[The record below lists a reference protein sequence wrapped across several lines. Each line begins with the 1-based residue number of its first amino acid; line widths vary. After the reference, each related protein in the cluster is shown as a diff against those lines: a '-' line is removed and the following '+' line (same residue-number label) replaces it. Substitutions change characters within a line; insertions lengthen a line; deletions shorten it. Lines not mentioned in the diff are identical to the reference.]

1 MRRSLDSR
9 AEPDGSLAASVRLV
23 VPERFV
29 LDEIARH
36 RLVTTLLDAPPE
48 VHAVGAELAAL
59 EAGAGFRVDAEW
71 RDLERSDPTPAASG
85 SVRGAVAVRPGTSFR
100 VEGDL
105 VTIEDGG
112 VLIDSGAAVHDPRT
126 PFGAPTVASPRSR
139 SPFPRRPI
147 VGFLGL
153 EPDEDREDWARR
165 MVNRL
170 VRRDIEARL
179 LTPSGVPGGFHL
191 TRPAAPDPASIA
203 ALGPDV
209 IVALDPTAAA
219 RAPQWC
225 TRRETVIVE
234 YDPSA
239 TETATLV
246 SWELSQA
253 RGRLRARIGH
263 RIDAPRLADL
273 VLRLCAGPQ
282 PAAPT
287 DHPRPVAPSPTF
299 RPTPAARRVVV
310 VVPEATAPR
319 ALGLVDALAAAR
331 CDAHV
336 VTAEAYDSGDDG
348 ADLVVLTD
356 LGAPEAA
363 AELVAGRRAA
373 GRPTVCDLTIESLA
387 SDAPSAVIAPAVARL
402 ARTCGLVTAPP
413 GAVLGAASTLGI
425 PVLGVPTM
433 PTRRRTAAL
442 IRARTERDPEATV
455 IGWRPPA
462 GDAITG
468 AVAAA
473 LTRLLAAH
481 RALRVEIVGGSVPA
495 ALDGADRVALIVDEP
510 AAEAI
515 ANWTVHLWT
524 PPLLAGEPI
533 DDHLAVREAA
543 LAGVPTTCALAARAA
558 VAGFTADALTATDP
572 ERPDD
577 WVAVL
582 GHLLEHPEARPFL
595 AAHTVRRARTV
606 YGPLWWELIAN
617 RLVGWATGPERDTP

>member
-1 MRRSLDSR
+1 
-9 AEPDGSLAASVRLV
+9 VRLV

-48 VHAVGAELAAL
+48 VYAVGAELATL
-59 EAGAGFRVDAEW
+59 VAGAGFRVDAEW
-71 RDLERSDPTPAASG
+71 RDLERVAPTPAPSG
-85 SVRGAVAVRPGTSFR
+85 SVRGAVAVRAGTAFR

-105 VTIEDGG
+105 VTVDGG
-112 VLIDSGAAVHDPRT
+112 TVLVDSGAAVHDPRT

-153 EPDEDREDWARR
+153 EPDGDREDWARR

-282 PAAPT
+282 PAAPA
-287 DHPRPVAPSPTF
+287 DRPRPAAPSPAL
-299 RPTPAARRVVV
+299 RPSPAAPRVVV
-310 VVPEATAPR
+310 VVPEATTPR

-331 CDAHV
+331 CDARV

-356 LGAPEAA
+356 LAAGGGAGAA
-363 AELVAGRRAA
+363 ADLVAHRSIA
-373 GRPTVCDLTIESLA
+373 GRPTVCDLTIESLEP
-387 SDAPSAVIAPAVARL
+387 DTPSAGVAPAVAGL
-402 ARTCGLVTAPP
+402 ARACGLVTAPP
-413 GAVLGAASTLGI
+413 GAVLGAASALGL
-425 PVLGVPTM
+425 PALGLPTM

-442 IRARTERDPEATV
+442 VRARTERDAETTV
-455 IGWRPPA
+455 IGWRPPSA
-462 GDAITG
+462 EGSATTAVTDA
-468 AVAAA
+468 
-473 LTRLLAAH
+473 LLRLLDAH
-481 RALRVEIVGGSVPA
+481 PALRVEIVGGPVPSA
-495 ALDGADRVALIVDEP
+495 FGAADRVGVVTGEP
-510 AAEAI
+510 TAETIAA
-515 ANWTVHLWT
+515 WTVHLWT
-524 PPLLAGEPI
+524 PALVAGEPV

-543 LAGVPTTCALAARAA
+543 LAGVPTACALAIRPA

-577 WVAVL
+577 WIAVL
-582 GHLLEHPEARPFL
+582 GHLLERPEARPFL

-617 RLVGWATGPERDTP
+617 RLVGWAIGRERDAP